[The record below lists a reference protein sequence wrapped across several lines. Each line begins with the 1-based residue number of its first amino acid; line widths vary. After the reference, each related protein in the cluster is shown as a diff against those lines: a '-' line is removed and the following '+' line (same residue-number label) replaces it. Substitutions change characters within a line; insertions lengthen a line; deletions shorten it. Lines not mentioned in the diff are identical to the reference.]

1 MVIAWTK
8 QAGAKGNFRHES
20 LMGHALGPSTTV
32 VYVYRQQM
40 RKKKDVVYGLLFLL
54 HDLADLRCVCA
65 NPISNPYIGP
75 NFVLIKYPIKCRLTR
90 NINCKRKK
98 LTVKYVVIFFID
110 L

>member
-40 RKKKDVVYGLLFLL
+40 RKKKDLVYGLLFSL
-54 HDLADLRCVCA
+54 HDLADLRFT
-65 NPISNPYIGP
+65 NP
-75 NFVLIKYPIKCRLTR
+75 TR
-90 NINCKRKK
+90 NPSFDPK
-98 LTVKYVVIFFID
+98 FIHT
-110 L
+110 

>member
-1 MVIAWTK
+1 M
-8 QAGAKGNFRHES
+8 
-20 LMGHALGPSTTV
+20 
-32 VYVYRQQM
+32 RQ
-40 RKKKDVVYGLLFLL
+40 KKDVVYGLLFLL

-75 NFVLIKYPIKCRLTR
+75 NFVLIKYPIKYRLTR
-90 NINCKRKK
+90 NIINCKRKK

>member
-40 RKKKDVVYGLLFLL
+40 RKKKDVFYGLLFLL
-54 HDLADLRCVCA
+54 HGLADLRFT
-65 NPISNPYIGP
+65 NPNRNPNP
-75 NFVLIKYPIKCRLTR
+75 VQKFVLSYTKIVKLITLNDKLTR
-90 NINCKRKK
+90 TAKINC
-98 LTVKYVVIFFID
+98 VVPFRFI
-110 L
+110 

>member
-8 QAGAKGNFRHES
+8 QAGAKGHFRHES

-54 HDLADLRCVCA
+54 HDFADLGLM
-65 NPISNPYIGP
+65 NPIRNPYP
-75 NFVLIKYPIKCRLTR
+75 CLLA
-90 NINCKRKK
+90 
-98 LTVKYVVIFFID
+98 
-110 L
+110 